1 VPPPPDGGPRALG
14 TLRPVD
20 DETDPV
26 EAPAVAPEAA
36 EGPAATGSMAE
47 LSAALL
53 ARPLGGGTFA
63 AQSPDWWGGDR
74 VFGGMVV
81 AQALSAAIQT
91 VDPATPVHSMHGYFL
106 RPSPPGRAVELAVGH
121 VRDGRSFIAREVTSS
136 VDGRVT
142 FTMVCSFHGDEPGD
156 EYQLP
161 MPDVPGPDDVAQADV
176 PIPFLV
182 RELGPSPRRNDGSYA
197 ATRRV
202 WLRTRTALPDD
213 PLLHTCVVAY
223 LSDMTGAAFRPMS
236 LGTWGT
242 HTDASLDHSLWFH
255 RPVRAD
261 QWLLFDL
268 QALVNAGG
276 RATVR
281 GVMFDRDGR
290 LVASMA
296 QELLI
301 RLLDDPQPETVPAWS
316 SNML

>member
-1 VPPPPDGGPRALG
+1 VEA
-14 TLRPVD
+14 
-20 DETDPV
+20 DPV
-26 EAPAVAPEAA
+26 TDAVANSADPGAD
-36 EGPAATGSMAE
+36 GPAGRGAGSMEE
-47 LSAALL
+47 LSAALV
-53 ARPLGGGTFA
+53 ARPLGGGRFVA
-63 AQSPDWWGGDR
+63 GSPDWWGGDR

-91 VDPATPVHSMHGYFL
+91 VERATPVHSMHAYFL
-106 RPSPPGRAVELAVGH
+106 RPSLPGRPVDLVVH
-121 VRDGRSFIAREVTSS
+121 RVRDGRSFSTREVTSS
-136 VDGRVT
+136 VDGKVT
-142 FTMVCSFHGDEPGD
+142 FQMACSFHGDEPGD
-156 EYQLP
+156 EYQLA
-161 MPDVPGPDDVAQADV
+161 MPEVPGPDDVEQADV

-182 RELGPSPRRNDGSYA
+182 RELGPSPRRPDGSYGS
-197 ATRRV
+197 TRRV
-202 WLRTRTALPDD
+202 WLRTRTPLADD

-223 LSDMTGAAFRPMS
+223 LSDMTGAAFRPKS

-281 GVMFDRDGR
+281 GVMFDREGR
-290 LVASMA
+290 LVVSMA

-301 RLLDDPQPETVPAWS
+301 RPLEDPEPESAPAWS
-316 SNML
+316 STTW

>member
-1 VPPPPDGGPRALG
+1 
-14 TLRPVD
+14 VD
-20 DETDPV
+20 DDPGRT
-26 EAPAVAPEAA
+26 EAA
-36 EGPAATGSMAE
+36 TSAAHEPGSVAE

-53 ARPLGGGTFA
+53 ARPVGPGAFA

-91 VDPATPVHSMHGYFL
+91 VDPAMPVHSMHAYFL
-106 RPSPPGRAVELAVGH
+106 RPSVPGRPVDLAVGH
-121 VRDGRSFIAREVTSS
+121 IRDGRSFSTREVTSS
-136 VDGRVT
+136 VDEKVT
-142 FTMVCSFHGDEPGD
+142 FKMVCSFHADEPGD
-156 EYQLP
+156 DYQLA
-161 MPDVPGPDDVAQADV
+161 MPAVPGPDDLVQADV
-176 PIPFLV
+176 PTPFCV
-182 RELGPSPRRNDGSYA
+182 REIGPSPRRADGTYA
-197 ATRRV
+197 STRRV
-202 WLRTRTALPDD
+202 WLRTLTPLADD
-213 PLLHTCVVAY
+213 PVLHACVVAY
-223 LSDMTGAAFRPMS
+223 FSDMTGAAFRPRS

-276 RATVR
+276 RSTVR
-281 GVMFDRDGR
+281 GVMFDRGGR

-301 RLLDDPQPETVPAWS
+301 RPLEHPEPESVPAWS
-316 SNML
+316 SARL

>member
-1 VPPPPDGGPRALG
+1 
-14 TLRPVD
+14 VD
-20 DETDPV
+20 DDPGRTEV
-26 EAPAVAPEAA
+26 PSPAGREP
-36 EGPAATGSMAE
+36 GSVAE

-53 ARPLGGGTFA
+53 ARPTGPGAFA

-91 VDPATPVHSMHGYFL
+91 VDPATPVHSMHAYFL
-106 RPSPPGRAVELAVGH
+106 RPSAPGRPVDLAVDQ
-121 VRDGRSFIAREVTSS
+121 VRDGRSFSTREVTSS
-136 VDGRVT
+136 VDGKVT
-142 FTMVCSFHGDEPGD
+142 FKMVCSFHADEPGD
-156 EYQLP
+156 EYQLA
-161 MPDVPGPDDVAQADV
+161 MPEVPGPDDVVQADV
-176 PIPFLV
+176 PIPFFV
-182 RELGPSPRRNDGSYA
+182 RELGPSPRRADGTYA
-197 ATRRV
+197 STRRV
-202 WLRTRTALPDD
+202 WLRTRSPLADD

-223 LSDMTGAAFRPMS
+223 LSDMTGAAFRPKS

-261 QWLLFDL
+261 EWLLFDL

-276 RATVR
+276 RSTVR
-281 GVMFDRDGR
+281 GVMFDRRGR

-301 RLLDDPQPETVPAWS
+301 RLLEDPQPEGVPGWS
-316 SNML
+316 SASL